1 MLTGDLVRLRAFEPS
16 DAELIWRWNNDP
28 EVGRWMFGGY
38 PESAARIAERFEKL
52 PRNSYASTFLGI
64 EPLDAPRLIGS
75 VRLRDAAPETGAAEL
90 DLRIGDKDYWGRGYA
105 TDTMRVICRYGFD
118 EMRLHRIALT
128 VVADNVSARRVYEK
142 VGFVEEGR
150 QRECFRRDGKWHD
163 MIVMGLLEGEL
174 R

>member
-1 MLTGDLVRLRAFEPS
+1 M
-16 DAELIWRWNNDP
+16 
-28 EVGRWMFGGY
+28 
-38 PESAARIAERFEKL
+38 
-52 PRNSYASTFLGI
+52 
-64 EPLDAPRLIGS
+64 IGS
-75 VRLRDAAPETGAAEL
+75 VRLRGAAPETGEAEL

-128 VVADNVSARRVYEK
+128 VVADNVPARRVYEK

-150 QRECFRRDGKWHD
+150 RRECFRRDGKWHD